1 MPTMRRMVGVEV
13 FASPKAKALLAVNP
27 TLKMI
32 TTQPAVSANPRQLF
46 HVDRGKHVGH
56 IDRYLI
62 K

>member
-1 MPTMRRMVGVEV
+1 MVGVEV